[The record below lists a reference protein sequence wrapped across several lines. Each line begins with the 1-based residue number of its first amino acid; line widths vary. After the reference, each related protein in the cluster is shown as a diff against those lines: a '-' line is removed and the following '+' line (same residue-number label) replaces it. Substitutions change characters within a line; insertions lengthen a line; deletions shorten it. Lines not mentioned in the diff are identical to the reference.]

1 MIKYSPSRKTL
12 SASLKEERLFCS
24 IEDVKQDVFEHFCR
38 IMDFVSSRPLRFD
51 EVIVEDE
58 IGDDSITGYRHVRF
72 VTVRKTIVGF
82 CGE

>member
-1 MIKYSPSRKTL
+1 MIKYSPTRRTL

-24 IEDVKQDVFEHFCR
+24 IEDVKQDVFEHFFR
-38 IMDFVSSRPLRFD
+38 IMEFVSSRPLRFD
-51 EVIVEDE
+51 EVI
-58 IGDDSITGYRHVRF
+58 IGDETGDDNRTGYRHVRF